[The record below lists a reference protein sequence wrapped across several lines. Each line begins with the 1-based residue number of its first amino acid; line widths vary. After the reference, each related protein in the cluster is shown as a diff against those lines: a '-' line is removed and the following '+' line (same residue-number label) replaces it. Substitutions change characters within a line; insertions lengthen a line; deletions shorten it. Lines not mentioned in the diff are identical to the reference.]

1 MMICASRTV
10 HVKISSSSGFVA
22 QPGIK
27 ALDEFGY
34 VPLSTRDAECLFEVF
49 SQRYER
55 GSPTGTSNPP
65 FDGWAG
71 VFGSERPTGALRDR
85 LTHHANILE
94 MNRQLSPQTK
104 QAATTPDIS
113 SGCRSAARG
122 ERQSRIHRS
131 TGKRGYVINLA
142 TIVCIQP

>member
-85 LTHHANILE
+85 LTQE
-94 MNRQLSPQTK
+94 SGVT
-104 QAATTPDIS
+104 S
-113 SGCRSAARG
+113 STWPPLFAYSHETFLLRPADASFLRC
-122 ERQSRIHRS
+122 
-131 TGKRGYVINLA
+131 
-142 TIVCIQP
+142 